1 MDFGKLLNY
10 MKTKKSTL
18 LMSALV
24 LLAIFALPLVSM
36 GQSKDSPV
44 TWVASEQG
52 YANQQAVTS
61 FTIEAN
67 AIEGLLD
74 KSNGST
80 APAYYTS
87 NLGVR
92 MYANNTL
99 SVSTLAGFSL
109 NSIEYIFKKQ
119 GSKAYSSS
127 ALISDGGTY
136 VAATSP
142 VGGLYTDTWTYE
154 GNYKGTVTI
163 KLGSSG
169 QRVLCQITVTYSGSA
184 GQTYTVY
191 YHPNVDEITPIADPT
206 TYAYGATV
214 TVLSPTALNISNPGN
229 VFTKWSTDINGQ
241 NGNDYLPGDQFTM
254 GDGDVD
260 LYAQWTSTTNTTVDE
275 LTPAVVNAG
284 MGDQTGYCDWRTRV
298 NRAYYFGKSFRANN
312 YIQLTNSQSGNS
324 AYSGIVTAISGG
336 KARKVQVVWNSQTPE
351 GRTLNVYAKNIAY
364 SAPSDLYG
372 STQGTL
378 VGTLTK
384 GSSSVSEVNITD
396 DYAYIGLVSASGAM
410 YIERISVFWENGDV
424 NAPTILMEPSPIAL
438 GNVVIGEPLQAT
450 FTVSQANLSADITLN
465 TSSGSLDVSSIPQD
479 NQPVSVTWSYT
490 PNSTNVFPV
499 TITAT
504 SGVEV
509 VTTSTLEITA
519 TVLPANNFTS
529 LHDSKAAFL
538 ANSSATEVKINLA
551 NVEVVGQSGN
561 YLYLQDAEAGV
572 LVYGAGAPT
581 FTKGY
586 RFNQGYLLGTY
597 ASYNG
602 VTEITDFNFVGS
614 EGEVLN
620 LTETSAS
627 VDQILGNPVAYE
639 SRYVVINNTSISNWT
654 LPGASAN
661 LAFYD
666 VFHTNYAF
674 CTTPGTV
681 EIFTVKGM
689 VNRHWSN
696 SAINVELAP
705 TALSDISTT
714 TLAAAPTITAGGTE
728 TTPVATTY
736 VDITP
741 GANST
746 AVYSMWRQN
755 GDAMELVVDNQR
767 ITSAIDISIIGKTEI
782 KVHGERDFYVN
793 TAEVDYWYDLPANTR
808 SVQFSINGVIDPQ
821 NNVLVTSTLS
831 PTQVPAVTVL
841 GDFGLLGW
849 STDPS
854 STSVIDLGTYQF
866 TQNTTLY
873 AVYYR
878 GTSFQYVKVNN
889 VADITEGEYVI
900 TVSSGST
907 PYTMKNSHASTSPA
921 AHSIAEFGIMMSG
934 NQLVAAE
941 GQTAQ
946 YEAVSWTFTG
956 TPNEM
961 TIKSVAYPDN
971 WLYTA
976 NENTGVRISNNVS
989 GVVEWSIA
997 EDNLIPDLFNL
1008 KCNRNDRYLALY
1020 NNQDWRSY
1028 QTLSAPN
1035 SYPRI
1040 ALYRKTAA
1048 EPGANDPK
1056 YTRVFWNENAT
1067 NDIAI
1072 SGPSIIPSGY
1082 YLKMGE
1088 HVLTNATASNLIIED
1103 NAVLIPGSGNVV
1115 KATVKKDI
1123 VGYGDSNIAGWHLLS
1138 SPIGV
1143 VGPGINTSEAYVDNM
1158 IPNNNVESEDYD
1170 LYGFDQSKQEEW
1182 RNHKIEP
1189 QTFGAQGG
1197 LLYASHDDRTIE
1209 FVGTITATATSQDQ
1223 PTLAYSAQA
1232 GMAGWNLIGN
1242 PFTSPGYLVSSN
1254 LSDYYRLEDY
1264 VNANNEL
1271 ESHLVSYSATEAVAP
1286 MEGIF
1291 VQATGAGQT
1300 YYFKNSLRD
1309 NPAKASLVNMTLTGN
1324 RGAVVDV
1331 ARVRINNGAMMGKMV
1346 FNERNTKLYIPQ
1358 DGKDYA
1364 VVCTQG
1370 EGEIPVSFRTREN
1383 TTYTLCVNPED
1394 VEMGYLHLIDNM
1406 TGADIDLL
1414 ANPTYTFEA
1423 RVNDYPSRFK
1433 LLFSASQS
1441 PENVE
1446 GSSDFAYYDGSS
1458 WVVGNIGEA
1467 TLQVVDVMGRIVS
1480 AKTISGNAEVNVDMP
1495 GVYVLRLINGSD
1507 VKVQKIVVR

>member
-1 MDFGKLLNY
+1 
-10 MKTKKSTL
+10 
-18 LMSALV
+18 
-24 LLAIFALPLVSM
+24 M

-52 YANQQAVTS
+52 YANQQLVTS

-142 VGGLYTDTWTYE
+142 VGGLYTDTWTYQ
-154 GNYKGTVTI
+154 GDYKGTVTI

-169 QRVLCQITVTYSGSA
+169 QRVLCQITVTYV
-184 GQTYTVY
+184 GQANTLYQVH
-191 YHPNVDEITPIADPT
+191 YHPNISGTTPYDDQS

-214 TVLSPTALNISNPGN
+214 TVLSPSYFGITNEGN

-254 GDGDVD
+254 GDGNVD

-284 MGDQTGYCDWRTRV
+284 MGENAGYCDWQTRV
-298 NRAYYFGKSFRANN
+298 NHAYYYGKSYKDVS

-336 KARKVQVVWNSQTPE
+336 KARKVQVVWHSQTPE
-351 GRTLNVYAKNIAY
+351 GRTLNVYAKNTAY
-364 SAPSDLYG
+364 SATSDLYG
-372 STQGTL
+372 SMHGTL

-424 NAPTILMEPSPIAL
+424 FAPTILMEPSPIAL
-438 GNVVIGEPLQAT
+438 GNVVIGEHLQTT
-450 FTVSQANLSADITLN
+450 FTVSQANLSAAITLN
-465 TSSGSLDVSSIPQD
+465 ASSGSLNVSSIPQD
-479 NQPVSVTWSYT
+479 NEPVSVTWSYT
-490 PNSTNVFPV
+490 PAAAEDFPV

-504 SGVEV
+504 SG
-509 VTTSTLEITA
+509 TATATLEITA
-519 TVLPANNFTS
+519 TVLPANDFTS
-529 LHDSKAAFL
+529 LHESKAAFL
-538 ANSSATEVKINLA
+538 ANSAATEVKINLA

-581 FTKGY
+581 FPKGY
-586 RFNQGYLLGTY
+586 RFRQGYLLGTY
-597 ASYNG
+597 ANYNG

-696 SAINVELAP
+696 SAIHVELAP

-714 TLAAAPTITAGGTE
+714 ALAAAPTITAGGTE

-741 GANST
+741 GANAT

-755 GDAMELVVDNQR
+755 GNSMELVVDNQR
-767 ITSAIDISIIGKTEI
+767 ITSAININIIGKTEI

-866 TQNTTLY
+866 TQNTILY

-907 PYTMKNSHASTSPA
+907 PYTFKNVNASTPIA
-921 AHSIAEFGIMMSG
+921 ISIAEFGIELSG
-934 NQLVAAE
+934 NQLVATQ
-941 GQTAQ
+941 GQMADF
-946 YEAVSWTFTG
+946 EDISWTFTG
-956 TPNEM
+956 TLSEM
-961 TIKSVAYPDN
+961 TIKSVAHSN
-971 WLYTA
+971 SWLYTA
-976 NENTGVRISNNVS
+976 NENTGVRISSNVS
-989 GVVEWSIA
+989 GVVDWIIS
-997 EDNLIPDLFNL
+997 EDNLIPDLFNM

-1028 QTLSAPN
+1028 QTLTAPN

-1040 ALYRKTAA
+1040 ALYKKTAVVT
-1048 EPGANDPK
+1048 NDVAK

-1067 NDIAI
+1067 ADINI
-1072 SGPSIIPSGY
+1072 TGPSIIPSGY

-1088 HVLTNATASNLIIED
+1088 HLLTNNVASNLVIED
-1103 NAVLIPGSGNVV
+1103 DAILVLASGNGV

-1123 VGYGDSNIAGWHLLS
+1123 VGYGDSEIAGWHLLS
-1138 SPIGV
+1138 SP
-1143 VGPGINTSEAYVDNM
+1143 VGQVSPGSNTNEAYVDNM
-1158 IPNNNVESEDYD
+1158 VGEGFEYD
-1170 LYGFDQSKQEEW
+1170 LYGFDQSKPLEW
-1182 RNHKIEP
+1182 RNHKDEP

-1197 LLYASHDDRTIE
+1197 LLYATQNDRTIE
-1209 FVGTITATATSQDQ
+1209 FVGTITATATSQDP
-1223 PTLAYSAQA
+1223 PTLAYSANM
-1232 GMAGWNLIGN
+1232 GLAGWNLVGN
-1242 PFTSPGYLVSSN
+1242 PFTSPSYLISN
-1254 LSDYYRLEDY
+1254 DITDYYRMEDY
-1264 VNANNEL
+1264 VNADNEL
-1271 ESHLVSYSATEAVAP
+1271 ESHLVSYSATEPVDP
-1286 MEGIF
+1286 MEGVF

-1300 YYFKNSLRD
+1300 YYFKNMLRV
-1309 NPAKASLVNMTLTGN
+1309 NPAKAGLVNSTLTSHQ
-1324 RGAVVDV
+1324 GAVVDV
-1331 ARVRINNGAMMGKMV
+1331 ARVRINNGAMMGKMM
-1346 FNERNTKLYIPQ
+1346 FRENSTKIYIPQ
-1358 DGKDYA
+1358 GGKDYA
-1364 VVCTQG
+1364 VVRTQAQG
-1370 EGEIPVSFRTREN
+1370 ELPLNFETEADA
-1383 TTYTLCVNPED
+1383 TYTLTFNTED
-1394 VEMGYLHLIDNM
+1394 VEMEYLHLIDNL
-1406 TGADIDLL
+1406 TGNDVDLL
-1414 ANPTYTFEA
+1414 VTPNYTFKG
-1423 RVNDYPSRFK
+1423 RYSDYPSRFK
-1433 LLFSASQS
+1433 LVFHAN
-1441 PENVE
+1441 ENDTNAE
-1446 GSSDFAYYDGSS
+1446 SESIAYYNGSQWMVS
-1458 WVVGNIGEA
+1458 NIGEA
-1467 TLQVVDVMGRIVS
+1467 TLQVIDVMGRIVS
-1480 AKTISGNAEVNVDMP
+1480 AKTISGNDEVNVDMP
-1495 GVYVLRLINGSD
+1495 GVYVVRLINGSD
-1507 VKVQKIVVR
+1507 VKVQKIVVK

>member
-1 MDFGKLLNY
+1 
-10 MKTKKSTL
+10 
-18 LMSALV
+18 MSALV

-44 TWVASEQG
+44 TWVASAQG
-52 YANQQAVTS
+52 YANQHAVTT

-74 KSNGST
+74 KSTGST
-80 APAYYTS
+80 APTYYTA
-87 NLGVR
+87 NAGVR
-92 MYANNTL
+92 MYTGNTL
-99 SVSTLAGFSL
+99 SVTPLSGYSL
-109 NSIEYIFKKQ
+109 NAIEYVFKKQ
-119 GSKAYSSS
+119 GNKTYAQS

-142 VGGLYTDTWTYE
+142 LNGYYTDRWTYD
-154 GNYKGTVTI
+154 GDYKGTVTI
-163 KLGSSG
+163 QLTSSG
-169 QRVLCQITVTYSGSA
+169 QRVFCQITVTYTGSA
-184 GQTYTVY
+184 GQTYTVSY
-191 YHPNVDEITPIADPT
+191 YPNTDPHTPQSPVNDPS
-206 TYAYGATV
+206 TYAIGATV
-214 TVLSPTALNISNPGN
+214 TVLSPTALEITNPNN
-229 VFTKWSTDINGQ
+229 VFTKWSTSQ
-241 NGNDYLPGDQFTM
+241 NGLNGIDYLPGDQFTM
-254 GDGDVD
+254 GDDGVD
-260 LYAQWTSTTNTTVDE
+260 LYAQWTSTLDTRIDE
-275 LTPAVVNAG
+275 LTPTVVNAAI
-284 MGDQTGYCDWRTRV
+284 GDSTGYRNWTV
-298 NRAYYFGKSFRANN
+298 ETTSGAIYKGKSFKSDS
-312 YIQLTNSQSGNS
+312 YIQMTNSQSGNS
-324 AYSGIVTAISGG
+324 KYSGIVTTNPAGVV
-336 KARKVQVVWNSQTPE
+336 RRVLVVWHSETPV
-351 GRTLNVYAKNIAY
+351 GRTLNVYAKNTAY
-364 SAPSDLYG
+364 TSTSNLYG
-372 STQGTL
+372 SQQGTL
-378 VGTLTK
+378 VGTMTK
-384 GSSSVSEVNITD
+384 GTSSVSEVTITD
-396 DYAYIGLVSASGAM
+396 DYNYVGLVSASGAM
-410 YIERISVFWENGDV
+410 YINKIAITWERGGGET
-424 NAPTILMEPSPIAL
+424 PTILMEPSSIAL
-438 GNVVIGEPLQAT
+438 GNVLVGEDLEAT
-450 FTVSQANLSADITLN
+450 FTVSQANLNTDITL
-465 TSSGSLDVSSIPQD
+465 TASKGTLSTYSILQD
-479 NQPVSVTWSYT
+479 DEPTQVTWNYQADNT
-490 PNSTNVFPV
+490 ENQFPV

-504 SGVEV
+504 SG
-509 VTTSTLEITA
+509 TATATLEITA
-519 TVLPANNFTS
+519 TVLPANDFTS
-529 LHDSKAAFL
+529 LHESKAAFL
-538 ANSSATEVKINLA
+538 ANSAATEVKINLA

-561 YLYLQDAEAGV
+561 YLYLQDARAGV
-572 LVYGAGAPT
+572 LVYGAGAPS
-581 FTKGY
+581 FPKGY
-586 RFNQGYLLGTY
+586 KFRRGYLLGTY
-597 ASYNG
+597 VDYHG
-602 VTEITDFNFVGS
+602 ITEITDFNFVEYEGS
-614 EGEVLN
+614 VDD
-620 LTETSAS
+620 LTETTAT
-627 VDQILGNPVAYE
+627 VAQILSDPVAYE

-705 TALSDISTT
+705 TELSDISTT
-714 TLAAAPTITAGGTE
+714 ALAAAPTITAGGTE

-741 GANST
+741 GANAT

-767 ITSAIDISIIGKTEI
+767 ITSAINISIIGKTEI

-793 TAEVDYWYDLPANTR
+793 TAEVDYWYDLPANTH

-961 TIKSVAYPDN
+961 TIKSVAYPDS

-1028 QTLSAPN
+1028 QTLTAPN

-1067 NDIAI
+1067 GDIAI

-1088 HVLTNATASNLIIED
+1088 HVLANATASNLVIED

-1115 KATVKKDI
+1115 KATVKKDV

-1143 VGPGINTSEAYVDNM
+1143 VGPGINTSEAYVENM

-1182 RNHKIEP
+1182 RNHKIDP
-1189 QTFGAQGG
+1189 QAFGAQGG
-1197 LLYASHDDRTIE
+1197 LLYASQDDRTIE

-1223 PTLAYSAQA
+1223 PTLAYTASA

-1264 VNANNEL
+1264 VNADNEL
-1271 ESHLVSYSATEAVAP
+1271 ESHLVSYSATEAVEP

-1300 YYFKNSLRD
+1300 YYFKNSLRN
-1309 NPAKASLVNMTLTGN
+1309 NPAKAGMVNMTLTGT

-1383 TTYTLCVNPED
+1383 TTYTLCVNHED

-1414 ANPTYTFEA
+1414 VNPTYTFEA
-1423 RVNDYPSRFK
+1423 RVNDYPSRFR

-1467 TLQVVDVMGRIVS
+1467 SLQVVDVMGRIVS
-1480 AKTISGNAEVNVDMP
+1480 AKTISGNAEVNADMP